1 MVESGFSRK
10 QDSLAGFS
18 LKQAESPGEIA
29 QARELFVEYA
39 KSLIDR
45 LHGWHLDDG
54 LKHQAM
60 TFAQSTFGIFIYLN
74 LIVIEKRPIGR
85 PFHVRVGRG

>member
-10 QDSLAGFS
+10 QDSLSEFS

-39 KSLIDR
+39 KSLNFD
-45 LHGWHLDDG
+45 LC
-54 LKHQAM
+54 
-60 TFAQSTFGIFIYLN
+60 F
-74 LIVIEKRPIGR
+74 
-85 PFHVRVGRG
+85 